1 MGNIE
6 LFNITFSELI
16 VFLILALAFLRL
28 AEIQSLGRWGGRQL
42 RNIVSSDFWRPVQQ
56 ATRYLRDLPN
66 RMMREAGME
75 DIKESS
81 GDFDFSIPIYP
92 PDEDDSGIDESST
105 FAPPIVR
112 TSPIPAD
119 LPVWGPPLPQE
130 APEPVSSRR
139 DDDTDGVHRPASA
152 AFE

>member
-28 AEIQSLGRWGGRQL
+28 AEIQSIGRWGGRQL
-42 RNIVSSDFWRPVQQ
+42 RKMVNSDIWRPVQET
-56 ATRYLRDLPN
+56 ARYFRDLPN

-75 DIKESS
+75 DIKEST
-81 GDFDFSIPIYP
+81 GDFDFSIPISP
-92 PDEDDSGIDESST
+92 PGEYDRGINEASSY
-105 FAPPIVR
+105 APPIDR

-119 LPVWGPPLPQE
+119 PPVWGPPIPQE
-130 APEPVSSRR
+130 APEPLISRR